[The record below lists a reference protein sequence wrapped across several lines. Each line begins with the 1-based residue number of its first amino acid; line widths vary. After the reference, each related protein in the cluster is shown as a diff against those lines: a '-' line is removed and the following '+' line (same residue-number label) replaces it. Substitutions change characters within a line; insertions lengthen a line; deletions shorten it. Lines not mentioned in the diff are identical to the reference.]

1 MNKSLVVMNIVI
13 LVICL
18 IVLSLVLIYHLQ
30 DAIIG
35 KILIVVSV
43 SFGINPF
50 IKMIGWLFGHSHHH

>member
-50 IKMIGWLFGHSHHH
+50 IKIISWLFGHSHHH